1 MRHDLVEFERADLRN
16 DVAYFERIYTDQTKL
31 ALCKAH
37 ANSTIF
43 GWANWETFL
52 RCKELESDETWNFF
66 AGYKGPNS
74 ASKQARLSDAQHE
87 EQLSDVQ
94 NEEKTRVAS

>member
-52 RCKELESDETWNFF
+52 RCKELESDETWNFLLVTK
-66 AGYKGPNS
+66 ARTALANKRDS
-74 ASKQARLSDAQHE
+74 AMHNTKS
-87 EQLSDVQ
+87 
-94 NEEKTRVAS
+94 N